1 MPTEN
6 PKISAYVPQVV
17 YDRFKQFQEERGL
30 SMSQAVIELLAE
42 YFDINLADNSIKEY
56 TGGLPSRISQLEQ
69 LISDL
74 KQSYVYLSE
83 KVDLMQSTS
92 KLPTIKSDNTFANYQ
107 SEPLSG
113 IPESFLFSSSV
124 NLANLPETAIA
135 TSSANLTTLLE
146 NNTFSSSINLSS
158 LPDGGISSNPHGRP
172 SDDLESSLNS
182 KPKIE
187 LLDKENIIQENTLPE
202 SSSSLSEQQSRPQ
215 NLAPHQLEIVDSG
228 NDNVSSSLSSSTSGE
243 SIKVNYSVLALR
255 LGATEGYIRNKTS
268 TSGSPQ
274 KFAEWTTKKDP
285 DKIGWQPRKE
295 GKNVHYYP
303 TGDLNNVQKSN
314 LQDWLIKNKDFV
326 D

>member
-6 PKISAYVPQVV
+6 PKISAYVPQVL

-30 SMSQAVIELLAE
+30 SMSQAAIELLAE
-42 YFDINLADNSIKEY
+42 YFDINLADNSTKEY
-56 TGGLPSRISQLEQ
+56 TGGLPSRITQLEQ

-83 KVDLMQSTS
+83 KVDLIQSTS
-92 KLPTIKSDNTFANYQ
+92 KLLTIKSDNSSINYQ
-107 SEPLSG
+107 SEPLSS
-113 IPESFLFSSSV
+113 IPESFLFSSPV
-124 NLANLPETAIA
+124 NLASLPQTATFMSSINLASFAE
-135 TSSANLTTLLE
+135 SS
-146 NNTFSSSINLSS
+146 TFSNSVNLSS
-158 LPDGGISSNPHGRP
+158 LPDSGTTSNLLSRLTNSLEG
-172 SDDLESSLNS
+172 DLHS

-187 LLDKENIIQENTLPE
+187 PLNEENLIQENILPE
-202 SSSSLSEQQSRPQ
+202 NSSLPNGQESRPH
-215 NLAPHQLEIVDSG
+215 NLAPHQLEIVEPGS
-228 NDNVSSSLSSSTSGE
+228 DNVSSSFSSLTGSTN
-243 SIKVNYSVLALR
+243 IKVNYSVLALR

-303 TGDLNNVQKSN
+303 VGDLNDVQKSN